1 MMLSLRPVTLIIRMH
16 RLPMAALLL
25 AVGLLGSHAAGAADR
40 APAVDAA
47 RVERG
52 RYLVR
57 AGDCAACHTKNDTR
71 PFAGGLGVTT
81 PFGTIYS
88 SNLTPDAETGLGKW
102 SADDFYRAM
111 HTGKNRA
118 GKHLYPAFPYVWFTK
133 LTRADTDAIK
143 AWLDTL
149 TPIRYKVA
157 EPDLPWPLSW
167 RFMVTGWNLL
177 FFDEGEYRPDTTK
190 SAEWNRGAYL
200 VEGAG
205 HCGACHTPMNF
216 LGGSKRAEAFSGN
229 ATPDHWYAANLT
241 ADTRHG
247 LGDWSQQEIVE
258 LLRSGST
265 HKTAV
270 TGSMAEVISKS
281 TQYLSDADLNA
292 IALYLKSL
300 PARAPAAEPITP
312 PLSEAALKRGEA
324 LYFDNCMGCH
334 MVDGGGIDHVFPPLK
349 LSAVLQGFKPDT
361 VVQLVLQGHKIPAT
375 EAKPTGIAMPGFA
388 GKLDDQEVVDVVNY
402 VRNAW
407 GNRAPP
413 VQAELVAT
421 IRAKAKPTGLDGAK
435 VLARP
440 QAVAADRLQ
449 QP

>member
-1 MMLSLRPVTLIIRMH
+1 MSTASSLPSRLAVALSLVAATIALPV
-16 RLPMAALLL
+16 PAAT
-25 AVGLLGSHAAGAADR
+25 AA
-40 APAVDAA
+40 APAAQKGQ
-47 RVERG
+47 VEQG
-52 RYLVR
+52 RYLVQ
-57 AGDCAACHTKNDTR
+57 AGDCAACHTKNDTM
-71 PFAGGLGVTT
+71 PFAGGFAVET
-81 PFGTIYS
+81 PFGKIYA

-102 SADDFYRAM
+102 TADDFYRAM
-111 HTGKNRA
+111 HSGLNRE
-118 GKHLYPAFPYVWFTK
+118 GKHLYPAFPYPWFTK

-149 TPIRYKVA
+149 PPIRNKVP
-157 EPDLPWPLSW
+157 EPELPWPLSW
-167 RFMVTGWNLL
+167 RFAVFGWNLL
-177 FFDEGEYRPDTTK
+177 FFDKGEYEPDRSR

-200 VEGAG
+200 VEGAA
-205 HCGACHTPMNF
+205 HCGACHTPKNF
-216 LGGSKRAEAFSGN
+216 LGGSKRGQAYSGG
-229 ATPDHWYAANLT
+229 ATPDHWFAANLT
-241 ADTRHG
+241 ADVRHG
-247 LGDWSQQEIVE
+247 IGDWSQQEIVD
-258 LLRSGST
+258 LLRTGST

-270 TGSMAEVISKS
+270 TGSMAEVVSKS

-292 IALYLKSL
+292 IAVYLKSL
-300 PARAPAAEPITP
+300 PARPPTAEPITP
-312 PLSEAALKRGEA
+312 PLSEAALQRGEA

-375 EAKPTGIAMPGFA
+375 QSKPTGIAMPGFA
-388 GKLDDQEVVDVVNY
+388 GKLSDQEIVDVVNY

-421 IRAKAKPTGLDGAK
+421 IRAKAKPTGMNGSK

-440 QAVAADRLQ
+440 EAVSADRLQ
-449 QP
+449 PQ